1 MTISHHGYISM
12 IENNF
17 FNKAI
22 RYLPSTFLTI
32 KVKDKKPNPIYFESI
47 IVLLITIEIK
57 YPIYRFI
64 VK

>member
-1 MTISHHGYISM
+1 M